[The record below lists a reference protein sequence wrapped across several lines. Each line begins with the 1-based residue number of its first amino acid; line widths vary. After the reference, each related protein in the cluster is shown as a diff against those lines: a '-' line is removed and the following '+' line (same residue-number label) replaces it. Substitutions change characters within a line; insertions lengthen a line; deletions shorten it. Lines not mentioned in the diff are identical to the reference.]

1 MTQSLIA
8 LVVIQRK
15 NLVKN
20 KRPLKG
26 AKLATAVGDAYHD
39 GYVDGLKEQAE
50 QLEEAEIVLRWVY
63 TTKHE
68 ERIDF
73 IIDKEIKDYFLQ
85 KETKLK

>member
-8 LVVIQRK
+8 LVVTQRK

-68 ERIDF
+68 KRIDF

>member
-8 LVVIQRK
+8 LVVIQR
-15 NLVKN
+15 NLMKE

>member
-8 LVVIQRK
+8 LVVILR
-15 NLVKN
+15 NLMKE